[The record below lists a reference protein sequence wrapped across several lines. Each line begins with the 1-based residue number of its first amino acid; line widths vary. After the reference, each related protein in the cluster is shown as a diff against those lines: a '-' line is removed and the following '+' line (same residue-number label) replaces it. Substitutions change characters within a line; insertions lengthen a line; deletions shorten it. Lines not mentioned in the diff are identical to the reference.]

1 MEHVAHFSLWNYSF
15 PLSFYLLQMFPVKP
29 EVSLKLSACRHL
41 SENPFFGGWV
51 LPPSEEYGNRAVSWK
66 MKAVYIWKASQRSPV
81 LLVLLDKQK
90 GLQRLHSGR
99 AERQRVGRLLRG
111 DSSGVRDQ
119 WQRRCDCRIQ
129 HITGLRRLRQIYS
142 PAVGWLAP
150 VAEIWVL
157 IAALT

>member
-1 MEHVAHFSLWNYSF
+1 MEHVAHFSLWSYSF

-29 EVSLKLSACRHL
+29 EVSLKLSACRHR

-51 LPPSEEYGNRAVSWK
+51 LPPSEERGNRAVSTDLEDESSLYLESSSE
-66 MKAVYIWKASQRSPV
+66 VP
-81 LLVLLDKQK
+81 VLLDKQK
-90 GLQRLHSGR
+90 SLQRLPSGR

-119 WQRRCDCRIQ
+119 QQRRRCDCRIQ
-129 HITGLRRLRQIYS
+129 HITRLGRLRQIYS
-142 PAVGWLAP
+142 LAVGWLAP
-150 VAEIWVL
+150 GVEIWVL